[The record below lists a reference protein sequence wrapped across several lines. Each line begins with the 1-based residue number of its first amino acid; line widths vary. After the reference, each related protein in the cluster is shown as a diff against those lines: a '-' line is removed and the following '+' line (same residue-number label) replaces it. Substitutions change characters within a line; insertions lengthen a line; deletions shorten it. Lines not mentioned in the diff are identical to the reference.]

1 MLLSLSPQGTL
12 PLTSEAFPRLPP
24 RPLSPRPP
32 AFPIPSHTW
41 EAILIEI
48 PQDCQADPKHG
59 VKGAA
64 EPERGDPGPVTP
76 LVHVHIHSTPQ
87 FFLALEEVG
96 GTHYRVCPAM
106 ETGRQEKESGGE
118 VRGPSQ
124 PQPPPAAHAS
134 LTLTHQC

>member
-1 MLLSLSPQGTL
+1 MLLSLSPQRTL

-24 RPLSPRPP
+24 RALSPHPS

-41 EAILIEI
+41 EAVLIEV

-59 VKGAA
+59 VRGAA

-76 LVHVHIHSTPQ
+76 LVHVHIHGTPQ

-96 GTHYRVCPAM
+96 GTNYQVCPAV
-106 ETGRQEKESGGE
+106 ETGRQKEESGE
-118 VRGPSQ
+118 ARGPSQ
-124 PQPPPAAHAS
+124 PQPLSAALAS
-134 LTLTHQC
+134 LTLTHHC